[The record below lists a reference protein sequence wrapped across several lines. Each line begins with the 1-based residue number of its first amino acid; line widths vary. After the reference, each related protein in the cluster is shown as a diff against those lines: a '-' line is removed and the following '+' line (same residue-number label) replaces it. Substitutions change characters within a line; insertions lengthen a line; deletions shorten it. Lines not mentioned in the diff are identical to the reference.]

1 MNSFYRSN
9 IIRIA
14 GALLTGFLLSACNPA
29 EENTETSDV
38 TAPPEIVELL
48 RVYKSET
55 CGCCGKWV
63 EHMEANGFPS
73 AIHHP
78 EDLNAVK
85 DEFGI
90 APALQSCHTA
100 VSEEGY
106 VFEGH
111 IPAKFVKQF
120 LDNVPEGAA
129 GLAVPGM
136 PLGSPGMEV
145 DDRFMAYDILL
156 LKDDGTSE
164 VYVSV
169 ASAEQQF

>member
-1 MNSFYRSN
+1 
-9 IIRIA
+9 
-14 GALLTGFLLSACNPA
+14 
-29 EENTETSDV
+29 
-38 TAPPEIVELL
+38 
-48 RVYKSET
+48 
-55 CGCCGKWV
+55 
-63 EHMEANGFPS
+63 
-73 AIHHP
+73 
-78 EDLNAVK
+78 
-85 DEFGI
+85 
-90 APALQSCHTA
+90 
-100 VSEEGY
+100 